1 MAKSSEPRVAGEVII
16 AADSLVFA
24 GRLLPQDALA
34 KELAE
39 INSGADNILSAG
51 DCVKVDSIM
60 HAVWGSFTAV
70 REIAA

>member
-1 MAKSSEPRVAGEVII
+1 MAKSSRKDIAGEVVV

-24 GRLLPQDALA
+24 GRLLPRGALA

-39 INSGADNILSAG
+39 INGHADNVLSAG

-60 HAVWGSFTAV
+60 NAVWGSFTAV